1 MLLIDVGLRW
11 TTLSCSAMIA
21 TNEREAAMPDWSIKF
36 VPAKNPKP
44 GLLADFVLD
53 NPGNPTSPFSV
64 YQGDNVSWN
73 NTTRDDHQP
82 AVYDP
87 VGGAGPPAG
96 NPQPIGDILK
106 PHDSSDTYPVAAPA
120 GSTVWFCCA
129 LHPNEVGTLRVIA
142 PTAPPSV

>member
-1 MLLIDVGLRW
+1 
-11 TTLSCSAMIA
+11 MIA
-21 TNEREAAMPDWSIKF
+21 TNKREAAMPDWSIKF

-44 GLLADFVLD
+44 GVLADFVLD

-73 NTTRDDHQP
+73 NTTHNHHQP

-87 VGGAGPPAG
+87 VGGAGPPG
-96 NPQPIGDILK
+96 GKPQPIGSVLK

-120 GSTVWFCCA
+120 GSTIWFCCA
-129 LHPNEVGTLRVIA
+129 LHPHEVGTLR
-142 PTAPPSV
+142 